1 MEAQKEFA
9 KDVLITVMS
18 DIARNYIEIRSLQN
32 RIDLYQKRI
41 DVQKQLFRLVLS
53 RYEAGLDNER
63 ELQLQ
68 KEELKSLE
76 QELVVF
82 QTLIKQTYYRLA
94 VLLGKQPEDFSMNI
108 QILANVPMMDE
119 KFLCDL
125 PSNLLRKRP
134 DIRQAERELAAA
146 TERIGAAVADYFP
159 TFSLTGKAQLESNK
173 VHNWFTYKSFGW
185 DFGGL
190 MDWPIIN
197 FGRVRAQVDEKKS
210 LQKQALLNY
219 EKTIIE
225 ALQDVEGSLIVY
237 YNAKK
242 NFDLKNEELLAM
254 QVRRDLTYDLYL
266 AGLVNLNA
274 YLQLEKQYLL
284 LQSQK
289 IDRERAVSTNL
300 VALYKALGGGW

>member
-1 MEAQKEFA
+1 M
-9 KDVLITVMS
+9 
-18 DIARNYIEIRSLQN
+18 
-32 RIDLYQKRI
+32 
-41 DVQKQLFRLVLS
+41 LS
-53 RYEAGLDNER
+53 SYEAGLDSER
-63 ELQLQ
+63 EFLLQ

-76 QELVVF
+76 QEQVVF

-94 VLLGKQPEDFSMNI
+94 VLLGKQPEDFSMDI
-108 QILANVPMMDE
+108 QTLANVPMMDE

-190 MDWPIIN
+190 MDWPVIN
-197 FGRVRAQVDEKKS
+197 FGRVKAQVDEKKS
-210 LQKQALLNY
+210 VQKQALLNY
-219 EKTIIE
+219 EKTVIE
-225 ALQDVEGSLIVY
+225 ALQDVEGALIAY
-237 YNAKK
+237 YNEKK
-242 NFDLKNEELLAM
+242 NLDLKDEELAAIM
-254 QVRRDLTYDLYL
+254 IRRDLTYDLYQ
-266 AGLVNLNA
+266 AGLVNFNV
-274 YLQLEKQYLL
+274 YLQLEKQVLL

-289 IDRERAVSTNL
+289 IDRERTLSTNL
-300 VALYKALGGGW
+300 VAVYKALGGGW